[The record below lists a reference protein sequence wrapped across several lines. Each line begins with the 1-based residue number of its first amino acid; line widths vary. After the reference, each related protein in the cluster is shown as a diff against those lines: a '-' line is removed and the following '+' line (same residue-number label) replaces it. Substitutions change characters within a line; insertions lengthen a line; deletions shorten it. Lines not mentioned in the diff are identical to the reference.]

1 MTLPTILN
9 KNPPKFIILLGQK
22 EYVNFSTTKFLF
34 IQVFFLEMVII
45 RSKY

>member
-9 KNPPKFIILLGQK
+9 KNPIKFIILLVKKNLSIFQLQ
-22 EYVNFSTTKFLF
+22 S
-34 IQVFFLEMVII
+34 FFLNKHFFLKMVII